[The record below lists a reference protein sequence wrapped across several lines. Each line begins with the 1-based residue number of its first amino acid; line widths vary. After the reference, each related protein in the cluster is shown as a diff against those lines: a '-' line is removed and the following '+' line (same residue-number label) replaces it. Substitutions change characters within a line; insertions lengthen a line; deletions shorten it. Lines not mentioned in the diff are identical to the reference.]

1 MKSLGSDENLYYSVM
16 IEMRGKNVVVFGGGK
31 IAYRKVVSLLQCEAK
46 VTVISVDF
54 TYEFNELLNQFP
66 SITLIKDSYKK
77 EYLKGN
83 YLIVGAT
90 NAKDINISISE
101 DAKELK
107 ILCNIVDSGEA
118 SDYIVPSVVRRGDL
132 ILSVSTSGKSP
143 SLSKKIKNSLEEEY
157 PKEFEEYVNLLG
169 KIREMV
175 IKNVKDQE
183 EKKRILNS
191 LTDLSVEELRK
202 ML

>member
-1 MKSLGSDENLYYSVM
+1 MKSLGSDENLYYPVM
-16 IEMRGKNVVVFGGGK
+16 IEMKDKDVVIFGGGK
-31 IAYRKVVSLLQCEAK
+31 IAYRKAVSLLECEAK

-54 TYEFNELLNQFP
+54 TYEFNELLNQF
-66 SITLIKDSYKK
+66 SNLTLIKDSYKK
-77 EYLKGN
+77 EYLEGN
-83 YLIVGAT
+83 YLVTGAT
-90 NAKDINISISE
+90 NDRDINLSISK

-107 ILCNIVDSGEA
+107 ILCNIVDNGAA

-143 SLSKKIKNSLEEEY
+143 SLSKKIRNSLEVEY
-157 PKEFEEYVNLLG
+157 PKELEEYVNLLG
-169 KIREMV
+169 ILREKI

-183 EKKRILNS
+183 EKKRILNR
-191 LTDLSVEELRK
+191 LTDLPIEKLRK

>member
-1 MKSLGSDENLYYSVM
+1 MKFLGSDENLYYPVM
-16 IEMRGKNVVVFGGGK
+16 IKMRDKDVVVFGGGK
-31 IAYRKVVSLLQCEAK
+31 IAYRKAVSLLECEAK
-46 VTVISVDF
+46 VTVISLDF
-54 TYEFNELLNQFP
+54 TYEFNELLHQF
-66 SITLIKDSYKK
+66 SNLTLIKDSYKK

-83 YLIVGAT
+83 YLAVGAT
-90 NAKDINISISE
+90 NVKDINISISE

-132 ILSVSTSGKSP
+132 ILSISTSGKSP

-157 PKEFEEYVNLLG
+157 PKELEEYVNLLG
-169 KIREMV
+169 ALRERI
-175 IKNVKDQE
+175 IKNVKDEE
-183 EKKRILNS
+183 EKKRILNR

-202 ML
+202 RL

>member
-54 TYEFNELLNQFP
+54 TYEFDELLNQFP

>member
-1 MKSLGSDENLYYSVM
+1 MKFLGSDENLYYPVM
-16 IEMRGKNVVVFGGGK
+16 IKMRDKDVVVFGGGK
-31 IAYRKVVSLLQCEAK
+31 IAYRKAVSLLECEAK
-46 VTVISVDF
+46 VTVISLDF
-54 TYEFNELLNQFP
+54 TYEFNELLHQF
-66 SITLIKDSYKK
+66 SNLTLIKDSYKK

-83 YLIVGAT
+83 YLAVGAT
-90 NAKDINISISE
+90 NVKDINISISE

-132 ILSVSTSGKSP
+132 ILSISTSGKSP